1 MFYGKYVCG
10 TIMVTEIMYSKEL
23 KA

>member
-23 KA
+23 NA